1 MPALT
6 FALSHSFLV
15 TKREALSNLENITPT
30 PSNSPE
36 KQLPGAQRAP
46 RSQAASELPQ
56 GAHQPRGDRGK
67 GTWHFACS

>member
-6 FALSHSFLV
+6 FALSHSSAV
-15 TKREALSNLENITPT
+15 TKREALSNLENIAPT

-36 KQLPGAQRAP
+36 ERLPGAQRAP

-56 GAHQPRGDRGK
+56 GAHQLWGHRGR
-67 GTWHFACS
+67 GTWHFAYS